1 MTAEDNGF
9 APSEP
14 GEQPSEQ
21 HLLRRTRQRAA
32 DFFSQDGLREG
43 QADPFEGAAM
53 APTGGEATFPA
64 ADDFSDPPL
73 FSDAPAAEAARAY
86 AEGVELR
93 SPFDMLTP
101 VELPY
106 QDGFPW
112 SEGDALADFAEGAEF
127 AASERLAVE
136 SAPVASFPDGA
147 GDQAVGYETA
157 GYETAGYE
165 GTGYETAGYEAAAPE
180 AAGYQAAGYQGENPA
195 GYTAF
200 GEADTAQL
208 EPYAPQP
215 PADGV
220 EGGDPYSPGQWQGEG
235 VVEQATET
243 DPAATKPRS
252 GRNLPLATAVGL
264 VLLAAAVGAAVLHP
278 LAFAGLLYLFAVGAV
293 IEWKRA
299 LERHG
304 RRIPMVPLIAATLGL
319 GVATYYGKA
328 EGLVVAL
335 LVGCAGVVAWRIG
348 DERIEN
354 TLADSLAGV
363 LTLLWI
369 PFLASFLF
377 LLELA
382 DDGWERVVIVVLAVV
397 GNDTGALIAGML
409 FGRHKLLPR
418 VSPAKT
424 WEGAIGGVVLGTL
437 AASVAAFFFFDGKWY
452 IGVATGIACTIA
464 AVFGDL
470 AESALKRDI
479 QVKDMSTVLPG
490 HGGILDRIDSLL
502 FAAPVGYVVFAI
514 FLGTRGG
521 GGL

>member
-1 MTAEDNGF
+1 MAADDAERSRS
-9 APSEP
+9 AP
-14 GEQPSEQ
+14 GEQSREQ
-21 HLLRRTRQRAA
+21 PREQGPARGKRQRAV
-32 DFFSQDGLREG
+32 D
-43 QADPFEGAAM
+43 
-53 APTGGEATFPA
+53 
-64 ADDFSDPPL
+64 L
-73 FSDAPAAEAARAY
+73 FSPHRYRALQLSAFERRAGRASEPVAVAPGEDDAVDPLLHSGAPAAEAARASS
-86 AEGVELR
+86 EGIER
-93 SPFDMLTP
+93 HEPFDLLSPIDAPQDFDFPFDPNAVVEDGDFGDDAVDDTAWEAEQSGEQHTTEFQVSDYQSTEFQSTEFQTTDYQAGDFQSGEFETAQVETVQLETTQQP
-101 VELPY
+101 VFGE
-106 QDGFPW
+106 
-112 SEGDALADFAEGAEF
+112 LADSRG
-127 AASERLAVE
+127 V
-136 SAPVASFPDGA
+136 DGPTAA
-147 GDQAVGYETA
+147 GDLPVPPSGNGGRTA
-157 GYETAGYE
+157 G
-165 GTGYETAGYEAAAPE
+165 
-180 AAGYQAAGYQGENPA
+180 
-195 GYTAF
+195 
-200 GEADTAQL
+200 
-208 EPYAPQP
+208 
-215 PADGV
+215 
-220 EGGDPYSPGQWQGEG
+220 
-235 VVEQATET
+235 
-243 DPAATKPRS
+243 
-252 GRNLPLATAVGL
+252 RNMPMATAVGL
-264 VLLAAAVGAAVLHP
+264 ALLAVTVAAAYYHK
-278 LAFAGLLYLFAVGAV
+278 LAFAALLYIFAVGAV

-304 RRIPMVPLIAATLGL
+304 RRIPIVPLIAATLGL

-382 DDGWERVVIVVLAVV
+382 DDGWQRVLIVVLAVV
-397 GNDTGALIAGML
+397 GNDTGALVAGLL

-424 WEGAIGGVVLGTL
+424 WEGAIGGLLIGTT

-452 IGVATGIACTIA
+452 IGA
-464 AVFGDL
+464 AVGFASAVAAVIGDL

-479 QVKDMSTVLPG
+479 QVKDMSSALPG

-514 FLGTRGG
+514 FLGTLGG